1 MKASLYYLKV
11 VQESTFNKLYPDLF
25 KLAVQLV
32 LFTTTRVLC
41 NEKNSDDIIK
51 EVTDKVRNCLKVLI
65 KSGTTKICQ
74 KSLFN
79 VQHRTQGPLE
89 AKVWRNVYEYNNNIL
104 YLVLDRNAQL

>member
-89 AKVWRNVYEYNNNIL
+89 AKVWKNLVYTVCIIIY
-104 YLVLDRNAQL
+104 VLCI